1 MKRVLVIGATG
12 MLGRPVAR
20 QLIAAGYEVTIASR
34 NPEKVAGFDAPVVK
48 ADLFDIESLR
58 KAFEGQD
65 EIYLNLSVD
74 PGARPG
80 DPHQET
86 TGLANAIEVVKEKG
100 SGRISL
106 ISSTVQNY
114 HGMDGFY
121 WWRFEV
127 KREAIRL
134 LRASG
139 IPYFIFYPSSFME
152 NFVYSQREGNKI
164 MLAGKSRAK
173 QWFIAGDDYGR
184 MVAKAM
190 SFPPDVSG
198 EYLVQGLEGFT
209 YPEAAKV
216 FVQNSPEDLKVS
228 QMPLWPLRLAGIFK
242 PSMRDLVKIL
252 VALNNYPERFDSEKT
267 WSELGRPQITL
278 AAFAKAATPA

>member
-1 MKRVLVIGATG
+1 MA
-12 MLGRPVAR
+12 
-20 QLIAAGYEVTIASR
+20 
-34 NPEKVAGFDAPVVK
+34 
-48 ADLFDIESLR
+48 
-58 KAFEGQD
+58 
-65 EIYLNLSVD
+65 
-74 PGARPG
+74 
-80 DPHQET
+80 
-86 TGLANAIEVVKEKG
+86 KEQQ
-100 SGRISL
+100 SPRISL
-106 ISSTVQNY
+106 ISSLVQNY
-114 HGMDGFY
+114 QGMNGFH
-121 WWRFEV
+121 WWEFDV

-134 LRASG
+134 LRDSG
-139 IPYFIFYPSSFME
+139 LPYFIFYPSSFME

-164 MLAGKSRAK
+164 MLAGRSRAK

-190 SFPPDVSG
+190 SFPADVSG

-216 FVQNSPEDLKVS
+216 FVENSPEDLRVS

-242 PSMRDLVKIL
+242 PSTRDLVKIL

-278 AAFAKAATPA
+278 AEFAKGASPAG